1 MDKANVVEEGNDV
14 TIIAYGGE
22 VSEAQKAAKKLAKK
36 NISAEIIDLRSLYPL
51 DTDTIF
57 ESIKK
62 THHVVIVQ
70 EAQKMAGVGAQVASA
85 ISEGAIMYLDAPV
98 IRVAAPNSVYP
109 FPQAENVWLPGADDI
124 EDAATQAVNY

>member
-1 MDKANVVEEGNDV
+1 M
-14 TIIAYGGE
+14 
-22 VSEAQKAAKKLAKK
+22 
-36 NISAEIIDLRSLYPL
+36 RSLYPL

-70 EAQKMAGVGAQVASA
+70 EAQKQAGVGAEVASA
-85 ISEGAIMYLDAPV
+85 ISEGAIMYLDAP
-98 IRVAAPNSVYP
+98 ITRVAAPNSVYP